1 MNSNSANKN
10 TESAWMQITAG
21 QGPRECGWVVTR
33 LSNIITHAAAKAG
46 LSVEWMESQAFDKAP
61 HKQDATG
68 AAIYRS
74 VILRIEGIDT
84 ARFTQ
89 TWQGSILWQG
99 ESPYRSGH
107 KRRNWFV
114 GVNTFQLPAI
124 SEPGEAELLTRI
136 KMETMRASGA
146 GGQHINKTN
155 SAVRITHLPT
165 GIQVRMD
172 SERSQHK
179 NRQLA
184 LERLRMLLE
193 EQHRRELKRVE
204 QTHWRNHH
212 QLERGAPR
220 RIFTGL
226 DFTEK

>member
-1 MNSNSANKN
+1 MNSNFTNKS

-21 QGPRECGWVVTR
+21 QGPRECAWVVAR
-33 LSNIITHAAAKAG
+33 LSHIITHAAAKAG
-46 LSVEWMESQAFDKAP
+46 LNVEWVETQAFGSAP
-61 HKQDATG
+61 QKQESAG
-68 AAIYRS
+68 AGIYRS
-74 VILRIEGIDT
+74 VILRIEGKDT
-84 ARFTQ
+84 ARFAQ

-99 ESPYRSGH
+99 ESPYRPRH

-124 SEPGEAELLTRI
+124 SEPGEAELLTQI
-136 KMETMRASGA
+136 KMETMRASGP
-146 GGQHINKTN
+146 GGQHVNKTD

-184 LERLRMLLE
+184 LERLRMLLV

-212 QLERGAPR
+212 HLERGAPR
-220 RIFTGL
+220 RIFTGME
-226 DFTEK
+226 FTEK